1 MSDDQYTKLFR
12 YLQKQLGDINQQLEV
27 MATKDDLAQIYEIL
41 DKQAAIL
48 EDLQIEDTAA
58 TASHRRLEKQI
69 QFVAD
74 ETGVD
79 LSRLPA

>member
-12 YLQKQLGDINQQLEV
+12 YLQRQLGDINQQLEV

-48 EDLQIEDTAA
+48 EDLQIEDMAA
-58 TASHRRLEKQI
+58 TASHCRLEKQI

-79 LSRLPA
+79 LSQLPA